1 MNSTALRV
9 VWLPILTTLPQS
21 ELPGLGSP
29 PSSDLSSDLS
39 TVILGG
45 ASLAKLMTDS
55 RGRQSRLDDLSGPG
69 AQSRAL
75 CSGCSCETDNGC
87 LYNCDKCGSLC
98 LSCDCSTSQACKYNC
113 DKCEKTGDTDKK
125 PEIAAS
131 EAEAEHFL
139 DNLSNQFKPERPV
152 GIVPPDHHWKPEIQP
167 VEAEN
172 EDAPSV
178 SPVVSEADDFLGSLN
193 NQFKP
198 EAAIGIVPPSNH
210 WLEPVVAEAEDE
222 QTEYDDDSFS
232 WLDFD
237 PKAASCVA
245 DGGPAAGKMCNFPF
259 RYQGKT
265 YYECAP
271 LEGKMLELKE
281 TGIHGWCS
289 SHRDINGFH
298 IRGPYAEPW
307 RNVGLCGSGC
317 RIDIKK

>member
-1 MNSTALRV
+1 MGNA
-9 VWLPILTTLPQS
+9 
-21 ELPGLGSP
+21 
-29 PSSDLSSDLS
+29 
-39 TVILGG
+39 
-45 ASLAKLMTDS
+45 
-55 RGRQSRLDDLSGPG
+55 
-69 AQSRAL
+69 
-75 CSGCSCETDNGC
+75 
-87 LYNCDKCGSLC
+87 DKR
-98 LSCDCSTSQACKYNC
+98 
-113 DKCEKTGDTDKK
+113 

-131 EAEAEHFL
+131 EAEAEDFL
-139 DNLSNQFKPERPV
+139 DNLSSQFKPERPV
-152 GIVPPDHHWKPEIQP
+152 GIVPPSSHWKPEFQA
-167 VEAEN
+167 VEAESED

-193 NQFKP
+193 NQFRP

-210 WLEPVVAEAEDE
+210 WKPQPVVAETEDE
-222 QTEYDDDSFS
+222 QTEDDDSDSFS

-237 PKAASCVA
+237 PKATSCVA

-271 LEGKMLELKE
+271 LEGKMLDLKE
-281 TGIHGWCS
+281 SGMNGWCS
-289 SHRDINGFH
+289 AHRDVNGFH